1 MKSMKLPLIVAALIF
16 GFFATSHAQNYG
28 GEYYIEGGMVFYFN
42 EPLDVADASSF
53 IVLGH
58 GYAKD
63 RYNVYMNG
71 AVLRYVDPSTFRLKI
86 NTVPGLEPYP
96 YPNDPVYPY
105 PYPHE
110 QAYPYEG
117 YFKTSNSVLFNGRK
131 IEGASPS
138 SFVELGGGYAKD
150 SFKVYFMG
158 KPLTGASTLS
168 MKYLGDGYASDAFS
182 VYYLGRKVEGS
193 TASSFK
199 LLGRGYAE
207 DAFNTY
213 YRGIKVRD

>member
-96 YPNDPVYPY
+96 QEPIYPY
-105 PYPHE
+105 PYPQE
-110 QAYPYEG
+110 QVYPYEG

-131 IEGASPS
+131 IEEASPS
-138 SFVELGGGYAKD
+138 SFAELGGGYAKD
-150 SFKVYFMG
+150 SFHVYFMG
-158 KPLTGASTLS
+158 RIVDGAASFS

>member
-96 YPNDPVYPY
+96 YP
-105 PYPHE
+105 HE

-131 IEGASPS
+131 IEVASPS